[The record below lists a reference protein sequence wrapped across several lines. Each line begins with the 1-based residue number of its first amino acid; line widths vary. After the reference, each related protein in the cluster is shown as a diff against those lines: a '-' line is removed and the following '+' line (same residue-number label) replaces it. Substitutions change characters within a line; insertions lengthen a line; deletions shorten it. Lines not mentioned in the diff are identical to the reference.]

1 MERLSIQLSDDVEIS
16 ISKNGPL
23 LLVLWSRVT
32 LRYEIHDTIFI
43 AIFFF
48 KKTYEELEK
57 MKFLYILQLNYS
69 I

>member
-1 MERLSIQLSDDVEIS
+1 MTGFVVQGHI
-16 ISKNGPL
+16 
-23 LLVLWSRVT
+23 

-57 MKFLYILQLNYS
+57 NEIFVHFTVKLFCLMHFESSELRATTHDLN
-69 I
+69 